1 MNLGGVAVEQFWG
14 RVCEV
19 SETYP
24 EVYTDVFLGER
35 CHGFYNILRGWGP
48 QIYSSTL
55 FQVDVRN
62 KPELLYC
69 LSGSQKRKGAWTF
82 SVVTSARMRSKSPGK
97 LGESLFT
104 IALHCLWIS
113 VYGLSMRE
121 GNSPCTYPGSSL
133 EPSAISGLHLLRCPH
148 GRGHAGSRELLP
160 LEHLLALK
168 AEKNRAT
175 QPESSG
181 WGKHGLPD
189 VNLNHLWLAN

>member
-1 MNLGGVAVEQFWG
+1 MNLGGVSVEQFWG

-121 GNSPCTYPGSSL
+121 GNSPCTYPGSFRHLGAPPL
-133 EPSAISGLHLLRCPH
+133 EVSPWKGPCREQRAFTSWAFACPK
-148 GRGHAGSRELLP
+148 SRE
-160 LEHLLALK
+160 
-168 AEKNRAT
+168 
-175 QPESSG
+175 ESCHPAWIFRVG
-181 WGKHGLPD
+181 
-189 VNLNHLWLAN
+189 